1 MNLYFLGEEAPS
13 ISTLLLLGI
22 ISEID
27 KTVSFDIVEF
37 NKSRFGNGSKWLTLK
52 GISSDKYDNFY
63 FAIASGS
70 GSFCDLMVFEG
81 TEEPEQGSRPMIAIE
96 VTKSGGA
103 ESGNMTDQRA
113 CKFIP
118 ILEKWKNVACWY
130 VISNPATVE
139 QIRSSFK
146 VSHICAFRTMAT
158 MGVKIFNFQYGTT
171 SLDRHLI
178 TAYGN
183 IDELVEQE
191 GKKGRRRGTPS
202 RVFKT
207 NNGYTIQCN
216 LFKKGGG
223 PHDPGEGY
231 VTSRSYVIGLFEPN
245 VEIHLTETR
254 RDISWFTKSSKK
266 SKRPNKFLKA
276 IGLRKVFVEGVQ
288 ISDGT
293 GVYDCGDY
301 WSYCDSGEKIGSIV
315 MELEFNNIGW
325 RTLFSNHAS
334 CEKSYLLTEEGYV
347 SVKNA
352 GGIPDLVFTND
363 NGDVIIIEAETSENV
378 KKGLKQARN
387 PNFGRDI
394 CQLLGATNPKKYLC
408 TYGHDTGHKNVLFH
422 VNSDRSINYNN
433 KAKVIP

>member
-1 MNLYFLGEEAPS
+1 
-13 ISTLLLLGI
+13 
-22 ISEID
+22 
-27 KTVSFDIVEF
+27 
-37 NKSRFGNGSKWLTLK
+37 
-52 GISSDKYDNFY
+52 
-63 FAIASGS
+63 
-70 GSFCDLMVFEG
+70 MVFEG

-207 NNGYTIQCN
+207 NNGYAIQCN
-216 LFKKGGG
+216 LHKKKGI
-223 PHDPGEGY
+223 HDPGQGY
-231 VTSRSYVIGLFEPN
+231 VTSRSYIIGLFDPN
-245 VEIHLTETR
+245 VQIHLTETR
-254 RDISWFTKSSKK
+254 KDIAWFKKCSKK
-266 SKRPNKFLKA
+266 SNKFSKA
-276 IGLRKVFVEGVQ
+276 IGLRKVFVEGVE
-288 ISDGT
+288 ISAGT
-293 GVYDCGDY
+293 GTYDCGDY
-301 WSYCDSGEKIGSIV
+301 WRYCDSGEKIGSIV
-315 MELEFNNIGW
+315 MELEFNNMGW
-325 RTLFSNHAS
+325 KTVFSNHAG
-334 CEKSYLLTEEGYV
+334 CEKSYLLSEQGYV
-347 SVKNA
+347 PVKNT
-352 GGIPDLVFTND
+352 GGIPDLVLTNH

-378 KKGLKQARN
+378 QAGFKQAVN
-387 PNFGRDI
+387 HNFGRDI
-394 CQLLGATNPKKYLC
+394 SQRLGATIVKKYLC
-408 TYGHDTGHKNVLFH
+408 TYGHDTGHENVLFH
-422 VNSDRSINYNN
+422 VNNDRTINYNN

>member
-27 KTVSFDIVEF
+27 KTASFDIVEF

-52 GISSDKYDNFY
+52 GVNSDKYDNFY

-96 VTKSGGA
+96 VTKNGGR

-118 ILEKWKNVACWY
+118 ILEKWNNVPCWY
-130 VISNPATVE
+130 VISNPTPVNE
-139 QIRSSFK
+139 IRSSFS

-171 SLDRHLI
+171 RLDQHLI
-178 TAYGN
+178 ASYKN
-183 IDELVEQE
+183 NSELVAQE
-191 GKKGRRRGTPS
+191 GKKGRSGGGTPS

-207 NNGYTIQCN
+207 NDGYVIQCN
-216 LFKKGGG
+216 LFKKDGN
-223 PHDPGEGY
+223 HDPGEGY

-245 VEIHLTETR
+245 AEIHLTETR
-254 RDISWFTKSSKK
+254 RDISWFTKRSKK
-266 SKRPNKFLKA
+266 SNKFSKA

-301 WSYCDSGEKIGSIV
+301 WRYCDSGEKIGSIV
-315 MELEFNNIGW
+315 MELEFNNRGW
-325 RTLFSNHAS
+325 ETIFSNHAG

-347 SVKNA
+347 SVKNT
-352 GGIPDLVFTND
+352 GGIPDLVLTNHS
-363 NGDVIIIEAETSENV
+363 GDVIIIEAETSKNV
-378 KKGLKQARN
+378 KTGLKQARN

-394 CQLLGATNPKKYLC
+394 CHLLGATNVKKYLC

-422 VNSDRSINYNN
+422 VNSDRTINYNN